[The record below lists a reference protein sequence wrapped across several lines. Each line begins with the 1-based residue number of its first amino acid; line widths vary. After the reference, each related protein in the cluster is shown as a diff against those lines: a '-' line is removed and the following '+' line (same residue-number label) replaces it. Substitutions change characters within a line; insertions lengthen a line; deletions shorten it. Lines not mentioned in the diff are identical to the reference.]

1 VEAKPHIKYKSAPPD
16 LKDSILRFSQLYLI
30 EPLGFSLPS
39 DEVMAT
45 AFFKKNVDSIT
56 SKRRGDMKPP
66 LPKY

>member
-45 AFFKKNVDSIT
+45 AFKK
-56 SKRRGDMKPP
+56 
-66 LPKY
+66 

>member
-39 DEVMAT
+39 DEVRQPH
-45 AFFKKNVDSIT
+45 FLKKTLTPSQVSEGGI
-56 SKRRGDMKPP
+56 
-66 LPKY
+66 